1 MVTKINKWIKW
12 IFIDNYMWYTAL
24 DALVLLITGKSFIG
38 YILTPFFIYYL
49 VFTSH
54 RRGKSTIIDWAM
66 IALLISMVISW
77 LINYY
82 AHWGILVLR
91 CISGQISIMM
101 CYFIGQSL
109 STEEYDNIF
118 RKSLLPAAILSIIG
132 LYLYFFP
139 TGWYLAQTADVNEY
153 GILEA
158 TRMRSIFLSPY
169 TLSYMSA
176 ILLTYIFF
184 RIFQYKESV
193 KKYVAYIVIF
203 VLALLFCMQRAPMG
217 GAVIGIAGAMSYGG
231 IYKHRIGT
239 ILKVSLS
246 FIIAGV
252 LIMFVLSKMKSDQ
265 YEYLMYKLE
274 SITENREDFINDR
287 YNISY
292 MDVKESWLGDG
303 AGRHNPWASKYDSTN
318 MADGQY
324 KKVQQEQGDI
334 GLALFYLFLGLVVL
348 KCAFNFKYLSFD
360 LCIMIFLL
368 VSMIGANPLTNI
380 GTHGP
385 IFFLIMG
392 HISSFKAVRVKKLK
406 FKKNETE
413 LPENAVIR

>member
-1 MVTKINKWIKW
+1 
-12 IFIDNYMWYTAL
+12 
-24 DALVLLITGKSFIG
+24 
-38 YILTPFFIYYL
+38 
-49 VFTSH
+49 
-54 RRGKSTIIDWAM
+54 
-66 IALLISMVISW
+66 
-77 LINYY
+77 
-82 AHWGILVLR
+82 
-91 CISGQISIMM
+91 M

-109 STEEYDNIF
+109 STEEYDNLF
-118 RKSLLPAAILSIIG
+118 RRSLLPTAILSIIG

-139 TGWYLAQTADVNEY
+139 TGWYLAQTADVSEY

-176 ILLTYIFF
+176 ILLAYIFF
-184 RIFQYKESV
+184 RIFQYNEPV
-193 KKYVAYIVIF
+193 KKYAAYIVIF

-239 ILKVSLS
+239 ILKVFIVS
-246 FIIAGV
+246 IIAGV
-252 LIMFVLSKMKSDQ
+252 SIMFVLSKMKSDQ

-303 AGRHNPWASKYDSTN
+303 AGRHNSWASKYDSTN

-348 KCAFNFKYLSFD
+348 KCVFNFKDLSFD
-360 LCIMIFLL
+360 LCIMIFLII
-368 VSMIGANPLTNI
+368 SMIGANPLTNL
-380 GTHGP
+380 GAHGP

-406 FKKNETE
+406 FKKNKIE